1 MCPVPPSPL
10 PGQASIRYLVN
21 SQSVTTNDR
30 PAAGETAVPGSGQNR
45 YERMG
50 PP

>member
-10 PGQASIRYLVN
+10 LGQAGIRYLMN

-30 PAAGETAVPGSGQNR
+30 PAAEPTAAPGSGLNR